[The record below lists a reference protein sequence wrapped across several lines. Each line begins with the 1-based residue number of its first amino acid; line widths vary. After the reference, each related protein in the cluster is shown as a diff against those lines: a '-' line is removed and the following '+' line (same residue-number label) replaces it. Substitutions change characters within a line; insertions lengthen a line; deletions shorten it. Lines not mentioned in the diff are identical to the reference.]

1 MHMSAFDPK
10 RTFDRAKPASAIR
23 KKYELVIG
31 RLAPTR
37 TRLLSGMR
45 SVTEYRVVPR
55 PQNFKPTPTPL
66 AQRPCPNCGV
76 PMLLTLI
83 ELTEQV
89 DDDQRTF
96 ECWTC
101 SYSETV
107 VVAFR

>member
-1 MHMSAFDPK
+1 
-10 RTFDRAKPASAIR
+10 
-23 KKYELVIG
+23 
-31 RLAPTR
+31 
-37 TRLLSGMR
+37 MR

-55 PQNFKPTPTPL
+55 PQNFKPTPPPL

>member
-1 MHMSAFDPK
+1 MATGA
-10 RTFDRAKPASAIR
+10 RER
-23 KKYELVIG
+23 YELVIG

-37 TRLLSGMR
+37 TKLLSGTA
-45 SVTEYRVVPR
+45 SVTEYHVMPR
-55 PQNFKPTPTPL
+55 PHNFKSTPPAL
-66 AQRPCPNCGV
+66 AQRPCPKCGV

-83 ELTEQV
+83 EPTEQI

-101 SYSETV
+101 SYFETV